1 MYYRKL
7 YGKAGDVHPV
17 WYHGKAV
24 CEQQGMTSNKE
35 FKEVKEIKEKTN
47 DCTQNLADEDAAAA
61 VRLIPN
67 AVKVTRERRHTPA
80 CSAVRGNLPKFLK
93 LPIARHHRAAKLY
106 GCLSRHSLWRR
117 RMP

>member
-7 YGKAGDVHPV
+7 YGKAGDVHPA

-47 DCTQNLADEDAAAA
+47 DCTQNRADEDAAAA

-67 AVKVTRERRHTPA
+67 AVKVTRERRYIPD
-80 CSAVRGNLPKFLK
+80 CSAVRGNLPKLPKFLK
-93 LPIARHHRAAKLY
+93 LPIARHHRAAKLRGY
-106 GCLSRHSLWRR
+106 AV
-117 RMP
+117 

>member
-24 CEQQGMTSNKE
+24 CEQQGVLSNKE
-35 FKEVKEIKEKTN
+35 FKEKIN
-47 DCTQNLADEDAAAA
+47 DCTQNRADEDAAAA

-67 AVKVTRERRHTPA
+67 AVKVTRERRYIPD
-80 CSAVRGNLPKFLK
+80 CSAVRGNLPKLPKFLK
-93 LPIARHHRAAKLY
+93 LPIA
-106 GCLSRHSLWRR
+106 
-117 RMP
+117 

>member
-24 CEQQGMTSNKE
+24 CEQQGVLSNKE
-35 FKEVKEIKEKTN
+35 FKEVKEIKEKIN
-47 DCTQNLADEDAAAA
+47 DCTQNRADEDAAAT

-67 AVKVTRERRHTPA
+67 AVKVTRERRYIPD
-80 CSAVRGNLPKFLK
+80 CSAVRGNLPKLPKFLK
-93 LPIARHHRAAKLY
+93 LPIA
-106 GCLSRHSLWRR
+106 
-117 RMP
+117 